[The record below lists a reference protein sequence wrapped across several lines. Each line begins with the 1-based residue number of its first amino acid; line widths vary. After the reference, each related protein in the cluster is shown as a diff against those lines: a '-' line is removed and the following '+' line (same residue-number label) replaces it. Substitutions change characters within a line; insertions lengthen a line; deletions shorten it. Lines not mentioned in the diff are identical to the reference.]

1 MADQIWTAAPSV
13 IEALYA
19 APEAFDFMQA
29 LRRIEC
35 AFPACP
41 PIGHSLRAS
50 DDPVRFGQM
59 PSLRFAPSMLE
70 CCERAVGGKPPRL
83 FVNGFGLLGPNGPMP
98 LPFTEYVR
106 ERLLTAR
113 DPTLARFL
121 DIFHHRMLSLFYDAW
136 ARNHQAVS
144 LERGGDDDRF
154 ACFIA
159 SFFGMG
165 MPSLLNRDTVPDPAK
180 LHYSGRLVCQTRH
193 PEGLRAILADYFKI
207 PATIIEFVGH
217 WLTLPEQYRCRLGES
232 PDTGCL
238 GSTAV
243 VGARVWDCQQKFRVR
258 LGPMCF
264 QDYTRMLPDGD
275 SFRRLCDWLKYYV
288 GYSLSYGVQLVLKAE
303 EVPQTCLGSQGK
315 LGWTTWLSS
324 RPVTR
329 DAEDLIVQPA
339 A

>member
-1 MADQIWTAAPSV
+1 MADQTGPAAPSV
-13 IEALYA
+13 IQALSA
-19 APEAFDFMQA
+19 APEQFDFMQA

-35 AFPACP
+35 AYPACP

-50 DDPVRFGQM
+50 DDPVRFSQM

-70 CCERAVGGKPPRL
+70 YCEQGEGDKPPRL
-83 FVNGFGLLGPNGPMP
+83 FINGFGLLGPNGPMP

-136 ARNHQAVS
+136 ARNHQGVS
-144 LERGGDDDRF
+144 LERGGSDDRF
-154 ACFIA
+154 SCFIA

-165 MPSLLNRDTVPDPAK
+165 MPSFLNRDSIPDHAK
-180 LHYSGRLVCQTRH
+180 LHYSGRLVCQTRNA
-193 PEGLRAILADYFKI
+193 EGLGAILSDYFKL

-217 WLTLPEQYRCRLGES
+217 WLTLPQQYRCRLGES
-232 PDTGCL
+232 PDTGRL

-243 VGARVWDCQQKFRVR
+243 VGSNVWDCQQKFRVR

-264 QDYTRMLPDGD
+264 LDYVRMLPDGD
-275 SFRRLCDWLKYYV
+275 SYRRLCDWLKNYV
-288 GYSLSYGVQLVLKAE
+288 GYSLYYDIQLVLKAD
-303 EVPQTCLGSQGK
+303 EVPQTCLGKVGK
-315 LGWTTWLSS
+315 VGWTTWLGSQPA
-324 RPVTR
+324 RK
-329 DAEDLIVQPA
+329 DADNLIVNPA
-339 A
+339 V